1 MLSAVV
7 SALSVFLIGL
17 TVVPVLKSGKW
28 WIRIWDFPRQQISL
42 LLGVALA
49 AHLALWPDS
58 PAMLALALATA
69 AALGWHLFRIFPYT
83 RLHSKQVKPA
93 GRGIPASQRIRLLV
107 ANVYQYNRQS
117 RGLFHAIAAFE
128 PDVVLVLEADD
139 WWNRRLAAYRHRY
152 PHHVL
157 HPLNNTYGMLLYS
170 RLEILSAEVLERVT
184 QDVPSIKAL
193 IRLRSGHV
201 VEVHCLHPEPPLVG
215 TDAHQRDAELLLV
228 AKETVNSPHPVI
240 VCGDMNDVAWSHT
253 TRLFQ
258 RMSGLLDPRI
268 GRGMFSTFDARRWYA
283 RWPLDHVFHDKRFL
297 VSQLQ
302 LGENIG
308 SDHFPIFV
316 ELMYQPEA
324 QDRQETPD
332 TADASDRKE
341 AREIIEDGKDA
352 AREADREPE
361 QEVVRRENAAT
372 ASAGTAAPAGAAAGA
387 GAAASVSGAP
397 LP

>member
-1 MLSAVV
+1 MLSAIV
-7 SALSVFLIGL
+7 SALSALLIGL
-17 TVVPVLKSGKW
+17 TVAPALKSGKW
-28 WIRIWDFPRQQISL
+28 WIRIWDFPRQQISVL
-42 LLGVALA
+42 LALALA
-49 AHLALWPDS
+49 AHLALWPNT
-58 PAMLALALATA
+58 PARLALTLATA

-83 RLHSKQVKPA
+83 RLHRKQVKTA
-93 GRGIPASQRIRLLV
+93 ERGIPASQRIRLLI

-139 WWNRRLAAYRHRY
+139 WWDRRLAAYRHRY

-157 HPLNNTYGMLLYS
+157 RPLNNTYGMLLYS

-184 QDVPSIKAL
+184 KDVPSIKAL
-193 IRLRSGHV
+193 VKLRSGHV
-201 VEVHCLHPEPPLVG
+201 VELHCLHPEPPVAG
-215 TDAHQRDAELLLV
+215 TDARQRDAELLLV

-268 GRGMFSTFDARRWYA
+268 GRGLYSTFDARRWYA

-297 VSQLQ
+297 VNQLQ
-302 LGENIG
+302 LGQNIG

-316 ELMYQPEA
+316 ELVYQPEA

-332 TADASDRKE
+332 DADASDRKE

-352 AREADREPE
+352 ACKANQKPEHAPQREI
-361 QEVVRRENAAT
+361 AAN
-372 ASAGTAAPAGAAAGA
+372 TAANTAAA
-387 GAAASVSGAP
+387 VTAP
-397 LP
+397 PSL